1 MRFQRILVPVDF
13 SAPSTQAA
21 AIAVQ
26 LASRHQASVR
36 VLHVD
41 PFPGA
46 ATLAVEPIYIPP
58 DFLGGVQADYD
69 RRIENELDS
78 LARELEQPTGAA
90 VTIETERRM
99 SDVVPGI
106 LEEAGDWQSD
116 LIVMGSSGL
125 SGAARLLLGSVAD
138 KVSRRAPCPV
148 LITRARD
155 QEERPAR
162 PFQRVLAGIDY
173 SRFAR
178 PVARLAAAMVAPGGA
193 LELMHAWS
201 PPYLSALNANLG
213 GEGSSKLLDMI
224 EQARAAEADQLD
236 RVRRELGLTEAS
248 SYVTSGSPANMLLDR
263 ADEIHAD
270 LLVIGAHGRRDL
282 GERILGTVADRVL
295 RHADIS
301 VLLLPEDA
309 LPAA

>member
-1 MRFQRILVPVDF
+1 MRLQRILVPVDF
-13 SAPSTQAA
+13 STPATQAA
-21 AIAVQ
+21 TIAVQ
-26 LASRHQASVR
+26 LASRHEATVR

-46 ATLAVEPIYIPP
+46 ATLAVEPVYIPP

-69 RRIENELDS
+69 RRIQNELET
-78 LARELEQPTGAA
+78 LTRELEKPKGPA
-90 VTIETERRM
+90 VTVETERRM

-106 LEEAGDWQSD
+106 LEEASEWKSD

-138 KVSRRAPCPV
+138 KISRRAPCPV
-148 LITRARD
+148 LVTRARD
-155 QEERPAR
+155 REERPAR

-173 SRFAR
+173 SPFAR
-178 PVARLAAAMVAPGGA
+178 PVARLAAAMVSPGGS
-193 LELMHAWS
+193 LELMHTWS

-213 GEGSSKLLDMI
+213 GAGGTKLLDLI
-224 EQARAAEADQLD
+224 ERARASEADQLD
-236 RVRRELGLTEAS
+236 RFRQSIGLPEAT
-248 SYVTSGSPANMLLDR
+248 SYVASGSPANLLLDR
-263 ADEIHAD
+263 ADELQAD

-295 RHADIS
+295 RHAEIS
-301 VLLLPEDA
+301 VLLLPEEA
-309 LPAA
+309 LPKA